1 MRKRFHINE
10 TTSQSLY
17 ILILIMGCF
26 QSSET
31 FLLKQVFQQVILE
44 NVKTFYNFINIEL
57 QPVLWR

>member
-44 NVKTFYNFINIEL
+44 NVKTFYNFINLEL

>member
-1 MRKRFHINE
+1 MRKRFHVNE

-31 FLLKQVFQQVILE
+31 FLLKQVFQQVVLE
-44 NVKTFYNFINIEL
+44 NVQTFYSFINLEL

>member
-10 TTSQSLY
+10 TISQSLY

-44 NVKTFYNFINIEL
+44 NVKTFYNFINLEL

>member
-1 MRKRFHINE
+1 MRKIFHINE

-44 NVKTFYNFINIEL
+44 NVKTFYNFINLEL